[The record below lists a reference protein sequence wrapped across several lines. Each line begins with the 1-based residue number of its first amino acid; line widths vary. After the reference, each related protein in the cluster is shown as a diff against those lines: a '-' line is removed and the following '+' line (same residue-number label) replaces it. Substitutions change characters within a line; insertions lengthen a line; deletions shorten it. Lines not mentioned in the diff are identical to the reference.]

1 MSRLIIRQGLTE
13 SLYKAR
19 ADGTGLTLSWEQVCA
34 LLPEREDCDATQR
47 KEKRD
52 VHIRWLIRRDM
63 QDVLRVEQQCYT
75 HPWDEEEFLQ
85 HLRQRNVIGMVCE
98 DGPSIVGYMLYEL
111 HKGRLNVLKMAVEQ
125 SLRRC
130 GIGTAMIARLRDKLS
145 MQRRKYIDVSVS
157 DDNLIAQKFLSSC
170 GLVASPNGDWIDFRY
185 TLKNETEAA
194 Q

>member
-1 MSRLIIRQGLTE
+1 MSRKLIREELTE
-13 SLYKAR
+13 RLYQAKAAQR
-19 ADGTGLTLSWEQVCA
+19 GVRLTYDEVCA
-34 LLPEREDCDATQR
+34 LLPEREDSESTQR
-47 KEKRD
+47 KAKRD
-52 VHIRWLIRRDM
+52 VQIRWLIRRDM
-63 QDVLRVEQQCYT
+63 QDVLRVEQQCYA
-75 HPWDEEEFLQ
+75 HPWDEQEFLQ

-125 SLRRC
+125 SSRRC
-130 GIGTAMIARLRDKLS
+130 GIGTAMIARLRDRLS

-185 TLKNETEAA
+185 TLKNEAEAA